1 MPKFQFT
8 AVDTNGKE
16 RTGLVEAAS
25 SELASAQVKSM
36 GLFPTQLSQEAEA
49 KTARK
54 TDKGRKIAPSAALKK
69 KKPTVIGKI
78 VSQKGLTIFTRQLAT
93 LISAGLPL
101 LRSLEV
107 LERQEKNPGFKWV
120 LGELAENIRSG
131 NTFSEGLSQ
140 NPKVFNR
147 LFINMLKAGEAGGVL
162 DTVLNRLAGFMEKS
176 LKIKGKVKA
185 AMVYPVIILSVA
197 ILILIGLLTFVVP
210 KFKSIF
216 DDLLNGAPLPVL
228 TQFVLNT
235 SDLICNNIIATI
247 GVVAAVVFL
256 FKLFRKTK
264 QGSRIVDRAILTMPP
279 VGDLFRKAAI
289 SRFCRTLGTLLNSGV
304 PILQALNIT
313 RDTSG
318 NTILMDAIDVVHER
332 VKEGEGV
339 SGPLET
345 TKVFPTMV
353 TSMIDVGEET
363 GELPEMLTRI
373 ADTYD
378 EEVDNAVA
386 ALTSIIEPIMIVFLA
401 VIVGVIV
408 IALFMP
414 IIKIID
420 TLQ

>member
-147 LFINMLKAGEAGGVL
+147 LFINMVKAGEAGGVL

-210 KFKSIF
+210 KFKTIF

-235 SDLICNNIIATI
+235 SDLIRNNIIATI

>member
-147 LFINMLKAGEAGGVL
+147 LFINMVKAGEAGGVL

-235 SDLICNNIIATI
+235 SDLIRNNIIATI